1 LSTESAWLAG
11 GGAPG
16 QSRIGQGAERRTSE
30 DIRVESAVLAYIVA
44 ERPQGVIIPALA
56 LRFAAEFD
64 QGSSGLA
71 VERAV
76 RELVRD
82 GRLRMQGGKVVP
94 MLRLWVV
101 R

>member
-1 LSTESAWLAG
+1 MSVATRR
-11 GGAPG
+11 
-16 QSRIGQGAERRTSE
+16 RIERRAERRPAE
-30 DIRVESAVLAYIVA
+30 DIRVESAVLAHIVV
-44 ERPQGVIIPALA
+44 ERPEGVIIPMLA
-56 LRFAAEFD
+56 LRFGAEFD

-82 GRLRMQGGKVVP
+82 GRLRMQGGRVVP
-94 MLRLWVV
+94 TVPAMRVV